1 MCAERRQC
9 HRTYIMCPVS
19 SITRAEI
26 SMQRTFRSLVPVYIY
41 IQETFAPAITVED
54 GNGSCRTKRMW
65 DVVLSNADTPD
76 VFTLYIIVSLV
87 MYKVRGNLIL
97 LRQIL
102 LRFSK
107 PTSQTNL

>member
-41 IQETFAPAITVED
+41 IYSRD
-54 GNGSCRTKRMW
+54 LCSCHNRGGWKWQLQNKKNVGRCSLERRYARCIYSLYYCLVGHVQSERKPDSFT
-65 DVVLSNADTPD
+65 SNPSP
-76 VFTLYIIVSLV
+76 FL
-87 MYKVRGNLIL
+87 
-97 LRQIL
+97 
-102 LRFSK
+102 
-107 PTSQTNL
+107 

>member
-19 SITRAEI
+19 SITRVEI
-26 SMQRTFRSLVPVYIY
+26 SMQRTFRSLVLVYIYIY

-76 VFTLYIIVSLV
+76 VFTLCIIVSFV
-87 MYKVRGNLIL
+87 MYKVRGSLIL

-107 PTSQTNL
+107 PTS